1 MDSDNRTAANR
12 VTKPPRRIA
21 CVRCRTRK
29 KRCDHAIPVCG
40 ECKKSGSECIQA
52 GVRRSGSVTTVPTAY
67 LQQLET
73 QLSELQ
79 GPSSPRQG
87 LIAPVDEEA
96 AGHGDDQESGYP
108 SPMDNDSQF
117 QPWAPDLTIEVAA
130 DDLSPMA
137 STRNAAPSTCSRDTA
152 LSQRR
157 PASRT
162 SNITHE
168 SLLTKQ
174 REQASIGKDWLDHYA
189 HVYFCHIQPQWS
201 FLDEEAWNRQ
211 FDAWNTSASK
221 LEGAQLF
228 ILHLVLAIGALLS
241 SSYRHDCPHL
251 THAQKLHK
259 SAVRH
264 HLLAVNQHPDPLIRT
279 QAFLL
284 ILIHAFH
291 DSSHDAV
298 QSSIMV
304 ALMNCGNLMGQDDS
318 QVLGG
323 DRYSSYNLLRKQC
336 IMSCHIVNEV
346 ISSAWTFDQP
356 FMFEMLDEEI
366 FGNVS
371 KMVIDPGQAGF
382 YEHLF
387 QLRRIQS
394 KIRHSNKK
402 LQRLD
407 PSDPFRERCRMRLKQ
422 ELQDWK
428 ESVQSFVSASPP
440 DNVVYHEPGSLF
452 KLYDYGISILM
463 QERPSMMGVEDIGQ
477 LVECC
482 SEACRTF
489 RSSQQ
494 ANSVIYW
501 TWTALMYQFR
511 IGVMLL
517 YCFYMTPPMLRTP
530 VFSLDTTLSGIE
542 NCRQT
547 LEGFASRWPTALVF
561 LQTYQLLAQATFDGF
576 PLGAGSNTGTLESPT
591 TPALCA
597 TQQSSSE
604 WKSQMV
610 ALITELK
617 LQHVHQAVVTLVQ
630 EMVHNPRAL
639 DPELG
644 DMEFAPT
651 LTLGELDLFNF

>member
-1 MDSDNRTAANR
+1 MMEPDNRVSANR

-52 GVRRSGSVTTVPTAY
+52 GIRRSGSVTTVPTAY

-79 GPSSPRQG
+79 DPSSPRQG
-87 LIAPVDEEA
+87 LITAVDEEA

-130 DDLSPMA
+130 DDPSPMA
-137 STRNAAPSTCSRDTA
+137 STRNAAPSTCSRDTS

-162 SNITHE
+162 SNITHDTQ
-168 SLLTKQ
+168 LTKQ
-174 REQASIGKDWLDHYA
+174 RERALIGKDWLDHYA

-201 FLDEEAWNRQ
+201 FLDEEAWNRH
-211 FDAWNTSASK
+211 FNAWNTAASK

-251 THAQKLHK
+251 THAQKLQK

-304 ALMNCGNLMGQDDS
+304 ALMNCGNL
-318 QVLGG
+318 
-323 DRYSSYNLLRKQC
+323 
-336 IMSCHIVNEV
+336 
-346 ISSAWTFDQP
+346 
-356 FMFEMLDEEI
+356 I
-366 FGNVS
+366 FTNVS
-371 KMVIDPGQAGF
+371 KMEIDPGQAGF

-576 PLGAGSNTGTLESPT
+576 SLGAGSNTGTLESPT